1 MDKLEQKNLKTKQKN
16 KPSGSNNNFTQT
28 KPVESDE
35 NSAKKTTSKRRRRTR
50 KHIRKDETKKVG
62 STKTLDPEIIV
73 DENSKIDTKPTQTS
87 SSSNNIE
94 TSSPTRRRKGRRG
107 GRRRNDNQGKTHRKA
122 PETGDNITKIT
133 NGHHLIQSESNMS
146 DSVTGTNFNSIDTPS
161 VAKVDDKPTRTQR
174 KRSNQ
179 TQKKDK
185 GGISNDSISNDETNV
200 NSKKSTEI
208 ENSYTP
214 NVTVVGEIKST
225 KQKSEKGGWWNKITG
240 N

>member
-1 MDKLEQKNLKTKQKN
+1 
-16 KPSGSNNNFTQT
+16 
-28 KPVESDE
+28 
-35 NSAKKTTSKRRRRTR
+35 
-50 KHIRKDETKKVG
+50 
-62 STKTLDPEIIV
+62 
-73 DENSKIDTKPTQTS
+73 
-87 SSSNNIE
+87 
-94 TSSPTRRRKGRRG
+94 
-107 GRRRNDNQGKTHRKA
+107 
-122 PETGDNITKIT
+122 
-133 NGHHLIQSESNMS
+133 MS